1 MASISKRES
10 FLLAIQAEGPLTN
23 HELSE
28 RLQTPLKDL
37 RDSLCAAVTEG
48 LLDRKH
54 EDGVILYTMTAK
66 GIAYCAKN
74 YAPGCERSKYR
85 TPIVLPPAADKS
97 IEPENADETQPAD
110 ASETT
115 AIDSNTQ
122 EATEPN
128 DLNAIRLIAM
138 AGDEIVDILH
148 IADGQE
154 WVSAVIEL
162 SEKIGEDVS
171 VYRLTLLGTACRQ
184 IIFHG
189 VEKR

>member
-1 MASISKRES
+1 MAQPSKRES
-10 FLLAIQAEGPLTN
+10 FLLAIQTDGPLTN

-54 EDGVILYTMTAK
+54 EDGGILYTLTAK

-85 TPIVLPPAADKS
+85 PPIATPIAAEEFSEPAHADT
-97 IEPENADETQPAD
+97 EPTD
-110 ASETT
+110 AS
-115 AIDSNTQ
+115 DTQ
-122 EATEPN
+122 SIGSDQPDANEPN
-128 DLNAIRLIAM
+128 DLNGQRLIAM
-138 AGDEIVDILH
+138 AGGDVVDVYEIASGRD
-148 IADGQE
+148 
-154 WVSAVIEL
+154 WVSDVIAL
-162 SEKIGEDVS
+162 AEKTGKDVS

-184 IIFHG
+184 IIFSG
-189 VEKR
+189 VES